1 MSLSVMESSG
11 HFLPWS
17 QGLEQTQLCHLTVS
31 ALRVVRN
38 QRLAERRGK
47 GPGMFTQVSHPA
59 FQMLLIFQALEAIL
73 LRTASDLSHLHMVG
87 TSVVK
92 KLLGSHM
99 KLLGESLYASGYR

>member
-1 MSLSVMESSG
+1 
-11 HFLPWS
+11 
-17 QGLEQTQLCHLTVS
+17 
-31 ALRVVRN
+31 
-38 QRLAERRGK
+38 
-47 GPGMFTQVSHPA
+47 MFTQVSHPA